1 MRAQTKEMTV
11 KSYGKV
17 NLSLDVCGIRE
28 DGYHVLESIMQK
40 ITLHDL
46 VTVKWTSLEQEHIDI
61 ELKCNK
67 PYLPTDERNLAY
79 RGAKLMADTFGDK
92 VGGGKI
98 DIYIEKRLPVAA
110 GLAGGSGNGSAPV
123 VALNRLWNLKMD
135 TKALCELAAPLGAD
149 VPFCLLI
156 QNTKYT
162 CALCE
167 GTGTELTPFRSKFK
181 KAMLLVKPNFGV
193 STKDVYKGIDDCE
206 ITERPNTPDIV
217 EAMKQNKED
226 VVYDN
231 MINVL
236 EAYTLKEYPEV
247 QKVKDK
253 IAEETDAAKILMT
266 GSGPTVFALFDE
278 LSSAKYACSKM
289 RKAGYEAYWTSIV

>member
-1 MRAQTKEMTV
+1 MNEITI

-17 NLSLDVCGIRE
+17 NLSLDVCGVRE

-46 VTVKWTSLEQEHIDI
+46 VTVKWIKLNQEHIDI
-61 ELKCNK
+61 DLKCNK
-67 PYLPTDERNLAY
+67 TYLPTDERNLAY
-79 RGAKLMADTFGDK
+79 RGAKLMADTFGHK
-92 VGGGKI
+92 VGGGRI
-98 DIYIEKRLPVAA
+98 EIHIEKRLPVAA
-110 GLAGGSGNGSAPV
+110 GLAGGSGNGSAPI

-135 TKALCELAAPLGAD
+135 TKALCEFSAPLGAD

-167 GTGTELTPFRSKFK
+167 GTGTELTPFRSRFK

-206 ITERPNTPDIV
+206 IETRPDTQAIMA
-217 EAMKQNKED
+217 AMKQNQED
-226 VVYDN
+226 IVCEN
-231 MINVL
+231 MVNVL

-247 QKVKDK
+247 QKIKDK
-253 IAEETDAAKILMT
+253 ISAETNATKVLMT

-278 LSSAKYACSKM
+278 LSDAQAACGKM